1 MSQNNKK
8 NNKGEIIMANR
19 LLDKLREKD
28 KKGLFNPSQ
37 VSVNYSTGF
46 LPFDYLNG
54 YKVKVMDINENL
66 VGSYP
71 AVGITGGTFVTIIG
85 KSGVAKTT
93 WTIQT
98 AFNMVKDFSD
108 DAFVMMYDLEQ
119 ALNYTRI
126 KNITGATQEELNN
139 KFVLRQE
146 KNYIE
151 DIFDSIIS
159 IANTKEANKEDFTY
173 DTGNVDEFNKPIR
186 AYVPTVIIIDS
197 IPTLASRETEGDE
210 EMKSQTDAM
219 KAAKQLKQFYSKLMP
234 IIKTYN
240 ITIFTINH
248 INVKIEINP
257 FAKTQNQIMYLK
269 QDESLPGGNAPIY
282 YANTLIKFVS
292 STKFKKEDDGF
303 DGFMVRAELIKSRS
317 NRAGQSCN
325 LIYNQVSGFDPILTL
340 YQYADDNGLIDGRN
354 PYKYFKSN
362 KDIKFDSRKFKDE
375 FNINDNIKNTLMES
389 VTPKLEELLSF
400 V

>member
-1 MSQNNKK
+1 M
-8 NNKGEIIMANR
+8 GNR
-19 LLDKLREKD
+19 LLNKLREKD

-37 VSVNYSTGF
+37 VSVTYPTGF

-66 VGSYP
+66 IGTYP
-71 AVGITGGTFVTIIG
+71 ATGITGGTFVTIIG

-98 AFNMVKDFSD
+98 AFNIVKDFDD
-108 DAFVMMYDLEQ
+108 DAFIMCYDLEQ

-126 KNITGATQEELNN
+126 KNITGATQEELDN

-151 DIFDSIIS
+151 DIFDSIID
-159 IANTKEANKEDFTY
+159 IANTKEANKEDFSY
-173 DTGNVDEFNKPIR
+173 DTGNVDEFNRPIR

-197 IPTLASRETEGDE
+197 IPTLSSKDTEGEE

-219 KAAKQLKQFYSKLMP
+219 KAAKRLKQFYSSLMP

-248 INVKIEINP
+248 INVKIDINP
-257 FAKTQNQIMYLK
+257 FAKSQNQIMYLK
-269 QDESLPGGNAPIY
+269 QDESLPGGVAPIY

-292 STKFKKEDDGF
+292 STKFSVDDDGF
-303 DGFMVRAELIKSRS
+303 DGFMVRLELIKSRS
-317 NRAGQSCN
+317 NKAGQSCN
-325 LIYNQVSGFDPILTL
+325 LVYNQLTGFDPIMTL
-340 YQYADDNGLIDGRN
+340 LQFATDNSLIDGRN

-362 KDIKFDSRKFKDE
+362 KDVKFDSRKFREEFETNDE
-375 FNINDNIKNTLMES
+375 LKKILMDS
-389 VTPKLEELLSF
+389 VSPKLEEMLSY
-400 V
+400 VND